1 MLLIKDIFGKENGI
15 TEEDLRKLI
24 DTFQETSLTECKTIA
39 EGRKE
44 SYDGIIKSVIGFLNK
59 LDGSG
64 GLLIVGLSAQNGT
77 IDGIQPIN
85 SEKFRQGPMRS
96 KILNDVASIPGGVE
110 KFSLDVL
117 EVLAGGGWVELVE
130 AHKVDPNAVFYSRSQ
145 NTSYIRRGDS
155 TEPLDIGEL
164 FRLALMR
171 SYPVVYLDLKLKDSA
186 LNSQIQHESLQSSDQ
201 NSLTEWSYTYTVEI
215 FIGNSGVMP
224 GTNIEISLGFYMIEG
239 SSNISIENVDGLG
252 DLSASRPFFR
262 RYEKYLHPNDSKPV
276 YPGIIFK
283 LGGFSLKAEYGS
295 KIGIQADLFEQ
306 HGRTSRIFE
315 IYNGNLNSKKSDFHS
330 YLNL

>member
-1 MLLIKDIFGKENGI
+1 MIKDTFGKENGI

-24 DTFQETSLTECKTIA
+24 GTFQETSLAECKTIA
-39 EGRKE
+39 RGSKI

-117 EVLAGGGWVELVE
+117 EVLVGGGWVELVE
-130 AHKVDPNAVFYSRSQ
+130 VHKVDPNAVFYSKSQ

-164 FRLALMR
+164 FRLALIR
-171 SYPVVYLDLKLKDSA
+171 SYPVVYLDLKLKNST
-186 LNSQIQHESLQSSDQ
+186 LNSQIQHESLRSSDQ
-201 NSLTEWSYTYTVEI
+201 NSSTERSYTYMVEI

-224 GTNIEISLGFYMIEG
+224 GTNIEIGLGFYMIEG
-239 SSNISIENVDGLG
+239 SRNVSIENMVGLEETNKI
-252 DLSASRPFFR
+252 PPYFR
-262 RYEKYLHPNDSKPV
+262 QYERYLHPNNSKPI
-276 YPGIIFK
+276 YPGINFK

-295 KIGIQADLFEQ
+295 KIGIRADLFEQ
-306 HGRTSRIFE
+306 HGYTSRIFE
-315 IYNGNLNSKKSDFHS
+315 IYNGNLNSKKPDFHS